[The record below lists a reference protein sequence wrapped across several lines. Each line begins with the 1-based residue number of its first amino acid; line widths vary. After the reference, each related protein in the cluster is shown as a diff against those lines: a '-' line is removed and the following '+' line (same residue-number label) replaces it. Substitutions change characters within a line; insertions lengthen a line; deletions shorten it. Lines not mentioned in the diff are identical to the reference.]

1 MLVINLFSLNF
12 TSIEIEGEMV
22 SFTQNERTLRGGE
35 GAQKRARANKG
46 GGRGQNS
53 EILSERTF

>member
-1 MLVINLFSLNF
+1 
-12 TSIEIEGEMV
+12 MV

-35 GAQKRARANKG
+35 GAQKRARANTG